1 LYFVIDSCVNL
12 CFFLTNTF
20 KKPKKLLVMSPNLN
34 LLHTRR
40 SFLKNS
46 AKACAILG
54 FPTIIPASV
63 LGRSGAVAPSNRL
76 SLAHIGCGKM
86 ARGLRNTFCHMSDV
100 QVVACADVERSRLQ
114 DFKHFYDAFY
124 QKEREQAKGE
134 GIALYD
140 DFLELLARP
149 DIDGVIIAAPDHWHA
164 NMTIAACRAGK
175 DVYCEKPLTHT
186 VGEAYEVVAA
196 VQQYGRV
203 LQTGTMQRSSQ
214 EFRFAVE
221 MVRNG
226 RIGHVHTLNVAG
238 GTPPKFMYDL
248 CEEKQDTINWDRW
261 VGPSAM
267 QPYNSKIAPAP
278 AVYANWPAWRWY
290 SDFGGGSQ
298 CDWGAHQYDIAQ
310 WALDRDGDA
319 PVEVT
324 PPDPSDPERKS
335 LTYRYADGVQIINQ
349 RNGSVFPEL
358 SQGVEFIGDEGT
370 IYVGRGV
377 LETKPTR
384 LKFEPTRG
392 DERTVYEST
401 SHARNF
407 VDCIKSR
414 QKPICDEVVGAS
426 SAVVCHLGNVAVQC
440 GQAFKFDY
448 KTGLTDNAAANLLL
462 STAKRSQYAV

>member
-1 LYFVIDSCVNL
+1 
-12 CFFLTNTF
+12 
-20 KKPKKLLVMSPNLN
+20 MSTNLN
-34 LLHTRR
+34 QQHTRR

-63 LGRSGAVAPSNRL
+63 LGRSGTVAPSNRV

-86 ARGLRNTFCHMSDV
+86 ARLLRNTFAHMPDV

-114 DFKHFYDAFY
+114 DFKDFYDSFY
-124 QKEREQAKGE
+124 QKERGQGQGAGV
-134 GIALYD
+134 ALYD
-140 DFLELLARP
+140 DFLQLLARP
-149 DIDGVIIAAPDHWHA
+149 DIDGVIIATPDHWHA

-186 VGEAYEVVAA
+186 LGEAYEVTAA

-214 EFRFAVE
+214 NFRFAVE

-226 RIGHVHTLNVAG
+226 RIGHVHTLNVAAG
-238 GTPPKFMYDL
+238 APPKFMYDL

-278 AVYANWPAWRWY
+278 AVYPNWPAWRHY
-290 SDFGGGSQ
+290 SDFGGGGQ

-319 PVEVT
+319 PVEVI

-335 LTYRYADGVQIINQ
+335 LTYRYADGVKIISQ
-349 RNGSVFPEL
+349 WNGSVFPEL
-358 SQGVEFIGDEGT
+358 SSGVEFIGDEGT
-370 IYVGRGV
+370 IYVGREV
-377 LETKPTR
+377 IETKPTR
-384 LKFEPTRG
+384 LKLEPTRG

-426 SAVVCHLGNVAVQC
+426 SAVVCHLGNIAVQC
-440 GQAFKFDY
+440 GQALKFDY
-448 KTGLTDNAAANLLL
+448 KTGRTDNAAANLLL
-462 STAKRSQYAV
+462 SPPKRPQYAI